1 MKTLYIEVSSL
12 ERGSFME
19 KTKKKKFRIPSAFS
33 ILFIL
38 IIIVAIVTWLIP
50 AGKYDVNESGQY
62 IAGTYQV
69 IESNPQS
76 IWDIFLSP
84 VYGMVGGEKNPLPAI
99 GVAFFILMIGG
110 FLGIV
115 NKTGAIN
122 AGIKSIITKYEG
134 KEQYLIPILMIL
146 FALGGSTYGMAEET
160 MVFYPL
166 LIPVMVSV
174 GFDSLTAIAVIL
186 LGSGIGCLASTV
198 NPFAVGIAS
207 DIAGIN
213 MAEGI
218 GWRVLIF
225 ILTVGYT
232 IWFVYDYA
240 GKVKKDPKNSLVYD
254 NLANDLEEF
263 KVPEDIKPMNAKQ
276 KVVIRIFMVTFVLMI
291 VGLIPWEKF
300 GITIFTDINDVLA
313 NTPGLEIIFK
323 HMTPIGQWYL
333 DEITALFFVS
343 ALIIGVYYRF
353 SEDEFISAF
362 IAGCN
367 DMTGVAIICAVSRGI
382 QVVMNNGQIT
392 ATVLHWGEGALQG
405 LSQQVFITITYF
417 FYCGMS
423 FLISGSSSLAGSTMG
438 LLGPLGEFA
447 GVGADTVITA
457 YHTALGII
465 GLITPSSVIM
475 MAALSL
481 AHIDVTVWWKFL
493 RKFVVVIIAIC
504 LGVLILSTYF

>member
-1 MKTLYIEVSSL
+1 MGYFLVTSL
-12 ERGSFME
+12 WDGRRREE
-19 KTKKKKFRIPSAFS
+19 PSTS
-33 ILFIL
+33 H
-38 IIIVAIVTWLIP
+38 W
-50 AGKYDVNESGQY
+50 K
-62 IAGTYQV
+62 
-69 IESNPQS
+69 
-76 IWDIFLSP
+76 
-84 VYGMVGGEKNPLPAI
+84 
-99 GVAFFILMIGG
+99 VAFFILMIGG

-300 GITIFTDINDVLA
+300 GITIFTDINNVLA

-323 HMTPIGQWYL
+323 HMTPI
-333 DEITALFFVS
+333 D
-343 ALIIGVYYRF
+343 
-353 SEDEFISAF
+353 
-362 IAGCN
+362 N
-367 DMTGVAIICAVSRGI
+367 GI
-382 QVVMNNGQIT
+382 WMK
-392 ATVLHWGEGALQG
+392 LRP
-405 LSQQVFITITYF
+405 Y
-417 FYCGMS
+417 
-423 FLISGSSSLAGSTMG
+423 SLCQ
-438 LLGPLGEFA
+438 P
-447 GVGADTVITA
+447 
-457 YHTALGII
+457 
-465 GLITPSSVIM
+465 
-475 MAALSL
+475 
-481 AHIDVTVWWKFL
+481 
-493 RKFVVVIIAIC
+493 
-504 LGVLILSTYF
+504 